1 MIKNDVLSTQRDNMF
16 YLESLILQGF
26 QEIAS

>member
-16 YLESLILQGF
+16 YLESLIFQGF